1 MDGMIL
7 VKSIFTYIIYR
18 MWDEELGPDSMSGE
32 ERLIL
37 PQPPPVLVRMRENA
51 KIVPNEQI
59 LELMRHPDQYHSF
72 NFCIEW
78 VYRVAGGAW
87 FSLNLSILI

>member
-7 VKSIFTYIIYR
+7 AKSIFTYIIYR
-18 MWDEELGPDSMSGE
+18 MWDEELGPDSMGGG

-37 PQPPPVLVRMRENA
+37 PQPPPVLVWVRENA
-51 KIVPNEQI
+51 KIIPNEET
-59 LELMRHPDQYHSF
+59 LALMRHPDQYHSF

-87 FSLNLSILI
+87 